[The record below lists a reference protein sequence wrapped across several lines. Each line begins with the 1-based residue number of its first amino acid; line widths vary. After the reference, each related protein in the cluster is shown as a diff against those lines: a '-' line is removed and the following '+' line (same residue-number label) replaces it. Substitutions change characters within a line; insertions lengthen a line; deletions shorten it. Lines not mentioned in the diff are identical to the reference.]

1 MISHWLLLGMAMK
14 RTANLNE
21 KNENLTSKCL
31 FYDKWLDGYDVVEKM
46 VALLSKHIFM
56 FWLSR
61 G

>member
-1 MISHWLLLGMAMK
+1 MISHRLLQGMAMK
-14 RTANLNE
+14 KTANLNE

-56 FWLSR
+56 F
-61 G
+61 